1 MKKLMF
7 LGGIHY
13 FYPLISTFCTYRG
26 LPSAATENLPVATRI
41 ANEVICLPMHHKLS
55 DKDIQ
60 LVIDQIIKQ

>member
-41 ANEVICLPMHHKLS
+41 ANEVICLPMHHELS
-55 DKDIQ
+55 QENPNSILDLIVQ
-60 LVIDQIIKQ
+60 